1 MVQLSNGIL
10 NMDLVELTALGKQKI
25 RYTDLLF
32 SNVGEAKGEIESR
45 SQDSSVGD

>member
-32 SNVGEAKGEIESR
+32 SNVGEAKGEIKSR